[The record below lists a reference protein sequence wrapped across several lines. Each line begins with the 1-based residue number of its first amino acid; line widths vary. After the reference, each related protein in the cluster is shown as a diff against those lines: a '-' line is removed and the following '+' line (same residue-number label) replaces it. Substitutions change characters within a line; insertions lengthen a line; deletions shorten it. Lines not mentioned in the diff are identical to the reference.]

1 MNASDIVKTKQN
13 NTLHCA
19 YYNPTVLQSTT
30 YSTVNVLSSIIN
42 YVSSGVVFAS
52 TSYASSSQTV
62 NTTVCN
68 PTFMSYEMQQNV
80 LSGNNPVSELQ
91 WKSNASTLT
100 YGYSSIYSSFNT
112 PANILPSSIRVSST
126 LVATGPGPVICPLVD
141 FYQGTNF
148 VNASS

>member
-30 YSTVNVLSSIIN
+30 YSTVNVLSSIIKN
-42 YVSSGVVFAS
+42 ISSGVIFSS
-52 TSYASSSQTV
+52 TSYTSTSHTV
-62 NTTVCN
+62 KTVCN
-68 PTFMSYEMQQNV
+68 PTFMSYEMQQHV
-80 LSGNNPVSELQ
+80 LTKPVSELQ
-91 WKSNASTLT
+91 WTSNTSTLT
-100 YGYSSIYSSFNT
+100 YAYSSIYSSFNT
-112 PANILPSSIRVSST
+112 PANILPSTVRVSST

-148 VNASS
+148 DTTSL

>member
-30 YSTVNVLSSIIN
+30 YTTVNTLSSIIKN
-42 YVSSGVVFAS
+42 ISSGVIFAS
-52 TSYASSSQTV
+52 TSYTSTSYTV
-62 NTTVCN
+62 NTSVCN

-80 LSGNNPVSELQ
+80 ITKPVAGLQ
-91 WKSNASTLT
+91 WKSNTSTLT

-112 PANILPSSIRVSST
+112 PANILPSTVRVSST
-126 LVATGPGPVICPLVD
+126 LVATGPGPIICPLVTY
-141 FYQGTNF
+141 YQGTNF
-148 VNASS
+148 DTTSL